1 MAQCDFTNGVAH
13 VDNKQIGALNY
24 FYSSDNY
31 NVIDKQFL
39 DDMDYNSL
47 KSYANE
53 LGIKMIGVTKEQ
65 LKAKILEK
73 ESEEQWLF

>member
-1 MAQCDFTNGVAH
+1 
-13 VDNKQIGALNY
+13 
-24 FYSSDNY
+24 
-31 NVIDKQFL
+31 
-39 DDMDYNSL
+39 MDYNSL